1 MSGRDRD
8 MGRQYES
15 GAAKRKAKEERVARE
30 TKVLTKMP
38 KLTGLFFAK
47 SNADNNPG
55 TDVAEVATTSLKSE
69 MILRKCFLRN
79 MAK

>member
-30 TKVLTKMP
+30 TSFDQNAKV
-38 KLTGLFFAK
+38 
-47 SNADNNPG
+47 N
-55 TDVAEVATTSLKSE
+55 
-69 MILRKCFLRN
+69 
-79 MAK
+79 

>member
-1 MSGRDRD
+1 MSSRGRD

-38 KLTGLFFAK
+38 KLT
-47 SNADNNPG
+47 
-55 TDVAEVATTSLKSE
+55 
-69 MILRKCFLRN
+69 
-79 MAK
+79 